1 MIILYIL
8 ITIFTYFLLMWGFR
22 IVFTLLLLKSIVK
35 AKERRQQIIN
45 KNKKEKERMKNAKMW
60 KMWKRI

>member
-1 MIILYIL
+1 
-8 ITIFTYFLLMWGFR
+8 MWGFR

-45 KNKKEKERMKNAKMW
+45 KNKKEKERMKNAKM
-60 KMWKRI
+60 

>member
-45 KNKKEKERMKNAKMW
+45 KNKKEKERMKNAKM
-60 KMWKRI
+60 

>member
-1 MIILYIL
+1 MIILYI
-8 ITIFTYFLLMWGFR
+8 IISIFTYFLLMWGFR

-45 KNKKEKERMKNAKMW
+45 KNKKEKERMKNAKM
-60 KMWKRI
+60 